1 MNIKEDIQKIMPE
14 VINIRR
20 DIHMYPELGFQE
32 FRTSQLIAS
41 YLENLELEVRKNIAQ
56 TGVLGILRGKEEG
69 KTILL
74 RADIDAL
81 PLEELNDVPYKS
93 KNKGIMH
100 ACGHDGHIA
109 ILLGTA
115 KILAKYKDQIK
126 GIVKF
131 AFQPAEELPPGGA
144 EPMIKEGILENPYVD
159 KVYALHLAN
168 HLKVGKIAVRKGFF
182 CAQADAFTIKV
193 KGRGGHGSTPDKC
206 IDPIIISTHIV
217 QALQEIP
224 SREID
229 PHTPFVL
236 SICKIQSGNTFNVIP
251 EDAEIEGTVRTFD
264 KNLAETISKR
274 IETISKNIAEAFRGK
289 AEIEYQFGY
298 PPGKNDEKE
307 AEFVKKIAEEV
318 VGKENVIEDKPSMG
332 GEDFS
337 YFLEERPGAMFW
349 LGSGN
354 EERGLNH
361 PHHSPYFDFDE
372 SAMAI
377 GIEMFVRIVLEN
389 LL

>member
-274 IETISKNIAEAFRGK
+274 IETISKNIAEAFRGR

>member
-1 MNIKEDIQKIMPE
+1 MNIKEDIKEIMPE

-20 DIHMYPELGFQE
+20 DLHMYPELGFQE
-32 FRTSQLIAS
+32 YRTSEVIS
-41 YLENLELEVRKNIAQ
+41 NYLEKLGLEVRRNIAK

-81 PLEELNDVPYKS
+81 PLEELNNVPYKS

-100 ACGHDGHIA
+100 ACGHDGHTA

-115 KILAKYKDQIK
+115 KILAKYKEQLK
-126 GIVKF
+126 GTVKF

-168 HLKVGKIAVRKGFF
+168 HIPIGKIGIRKGLF

-193 KGRGGHGSTPDKC
+193 KGKGGHGSAPDKC
-206 IDPIIISTHIV
+206 IDPLIISTYIV

-224 SREID
+224 AREID
-229 PHTPFVL
+229 PYTPFVL
-236 SICKIQSGNTFNVIP
+236 SVCKIQSGNAFNIIP
-251 EDAEIEGTVRTFD
+251 EEAEIQGTVRSFD
-264 KNLAETISKR
+264 KNLAESVAKR
-274 IETISKNIAEAFRGK
+274 IEKISQNIAEAFRGK
-289 AEIEYQFGY
+289 VELEYQFGY
-298 PPGKNDEKE
+298 PPGKNNEEE
-307 AEFVKKIAEEV
+307 AEFVKKIAEEI
-318 VGKENVIEDKPSMG
+318 VGKDNVIEEKPSMG

-354 EERGLNH
+354 EEKGLNH

-372 SAMAI
+372 NAMAI

>member
-1 MNIKEDIQKIMPE
+1 VNIKEDIQKIMPE

>member
-1 MNIKEDIQKIMPE
+1 MDIKEDIKKIMPE
-14 VINIRR
+14 VISIRR

-32 FRTSQLIAS
+32 FRTSQLIVS
-41 YLENLELEVRKNIAQ
+41 YLENLGLEVRKNIAQ
-56 TGVLGILRGKEEG
+56 TGVLGILRGKEEE

-93 KNKGIMH
+93 KNRGIMH
-100 ACGHDGHIA
+100 ACGHDGHTA

-115 KILAKYKDQIK
+115 KILTKYKDQIK
-126 GIVKF
+126 GTVKF

-168 HLKVGKIAVRKGFF
+168 HLPVGKIAIRKGFF

-193 KGRGGHGSTPDKC
+193 KGKGGHGSAPDKC

-251 EDAEIEGTVRTFD
+251 EDAEIEGTVRSFD
-264 KNLAETISKR
+264 KNLAEIVSKR
-274 IETISKNIAEAFRGK
+274 IETIAKNIAEAFRGE

-354 EERGLNH
+354 EEKGLNH

-372 SAMAI
+372 SSMAI

>member
-1 MNIKEDIQKIMPE
+1 MDIKEDINKIMPE

-41 YLENLELEVRKNIAQ
+41 YLENLGLDVRKNIAQ

-81 PLEELNDVPYKS
+81 PLEELNDVSYKS
-93 KNKGIMH
+93 KNRGIMH
-100 ACGHDGHIA
+100 ACGHDGHTA

-126 GIVKF
+126 GTVKF

-144 EPMIKEGILENPYVD
+144 EPMIKEGILEDPYVD

-168 HLKVGKIAVRKGFF
+168 HLQVGKIAIRKGFF

-193 KGRGGHGSTPDKC
+193 KGRGGHGSAPDKC

-236 SICKIQSGNTFNVIP
+236 SVCKIQSGNTFNVIP
-251 EDAEIEGTVRTFD
+251 EDAEIEGTVRSFD
-264 KNLAETISKR
+264 KNLAEMVSKR
-274 IETISKNIAEAFRGK
+274 IETISKNIAEAFRGE

-354 EERGLNH
+354 EEKGINH

>member
-354 EERGLNH
+354 EEKGVNQ

>member
-1 MNIKEDIQKIMPE
+1 MNIKEDIKEIMPE
-14 VINIRR
+14 IINIRR
-20 DIHMYPELGFQE
+20 DFHMYPELGFQE
-32 FRTSQLIAS
+32 FRTSKIIAS
-41 YLENLELEVRKNIAQ
+41 YLENLGLKVEKNIAK
-56 TGVLGILRGKEEG
+56 TGVLGILKGKEEG

-81 PLEELNDVPYKS
+81 PIEELNDVPYKS

-100 ACGHDGHIA
+100 ACGHDGHTA
-109 ILLGTA
+109 ILLGVA
-115 KILAKYKDQIK
+115 KVLTKYKDLLK
-126 GIVKF
+126 GTVKF

-144 EPMIKEGILENPYVD
+144 ELMIKEGILENPYVE

-168 HLKVGKIAVRKGFF
+168 HIPSGKIAIRGGIF

-193 KGRGGHGSTPDKC
+193 KGKGGHGSAPDKT

-217 QALQEIP
+217 QALQAIP

-236 SICKIQSGNTFNVIP
+236 SVCKIESGNAFNVIP
-251 EDAEIEGTVRTFD
+251 EEAEIKGTVRSFD
-264 KNLAETISKR
+264 KNLAEYVSKR
-274 IETISKNIAEAFRGK
+274 IELISKNIAEAFRGK
-289 AEIEYQFGY
+289 AELEYEFGY

-307 AEFVKKIAEEV
+307 AEFVKKIAEEI
-318 VGKENVIEDKPSMG
+318 VGKENVLEDKPSMG

-349 LGSGN
+349 LGSKN
-354 EERGLNH
+354 EEKGLIY
-361 PHHSPYFDFDE
+361 PHHSSYFDFDE
-372 SAMAI
+372 SVMSI
-377 GIEMFVRIVLEN
+377 GIEMFVRIVFEN

>member
-115 KILAKYKDQIK
+115 KILATYKDQIK

-354 EERGLNH
+354 EEKGLNH

>member
-1 MNIKEDIQKIMPE
+1 VNIKEDIQKIMPE

-354 EERGLNH
+354 EEKGLNH

-377 GIEMFVRIVLEN
+377 GIEN

>member
-1 MNIKEDIQKIMPE
+1 VNIKEDIQKIMPE

-354 EERGLNH
+354 EEKGLNH

>member
-1 MNIKEDIQKIMPE
+1 MNIKEDIKEIMPE

-20 DIHMYPELGFQE
+20 DLHMYPELGFQE
-32 FRTSQLIAS
+32 YRTSEVIS
-41 YLENLELEVRKNIAQ
+41 NYLEKLGLEVRRNIAK

-81 PLEELNDVPYKS
+81 PLEELNNVPYKS

-100 ACGHDGHIA
+100 ACGHDGHTA

-115 KILAKYKDQIK
+115 KILAKYKEQLK
-126 GIVKF
+126 GTVKF

-168 HLKVGKIAVRKGFF
+168 HIPIGKIGIRKGLF

-193 KGRGGHGSTPDKC
+193 KGKGGHGSAPDKC
-206 IDPIIISTHIV
+206 IDPLIISTYIV

-224 SREID
+224 AREID
-229 PHTPFVL
+229 PYTPFVL
-236 SICKIQSGNTFNVIP
+236 SVCKIQSGNAFNIIP
-251 EDAEIEGTVRTFD
+251 EEAEIQGTVRSFD
-264 KNLAETISKR
+264 KNLAESVAKR
-274 IETISKNIAEAFRGK
+274 IEKISQNIAEAFRGK
-289 AEIEYQFGY
+289 VELEYQFGY
-298 PPGKNDEKE
+298 LPGKNNEEE
-307 AEFVKKIAEEV
+307 AEFVKKIAEEI
-318 VGKENVIEDKPSMG
+318 VGKDNVIEEKPSMG

-354 EERGLNH
+354 EEKGLNH

-372 SAMAI
+372 NAMAI